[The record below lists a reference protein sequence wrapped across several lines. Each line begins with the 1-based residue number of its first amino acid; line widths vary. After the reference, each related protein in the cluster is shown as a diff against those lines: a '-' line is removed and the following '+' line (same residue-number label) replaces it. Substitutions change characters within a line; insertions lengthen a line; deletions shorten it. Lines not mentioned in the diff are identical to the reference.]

1 MPPRLRSVYLF
12 FVLVLLLATPVS
24 GLAGNP
30 ARLQADSGPRPVV
43 RPATRTDL
51 SPSLREM
58 PSMPPVLGEIFE
70 TRPPKR
76 LPNRLGS
83 SGPSGPDP
91 VLQDAGPAAGAPT
104 TGANFEGLNNVNGV
118 LPPDTVGDVGPNHYV
133 QMVNLAFAIW
143 NKSGN
148 LLYGPANTNTLWQ
161 GFGGPCETTN
171 DGDPIVLY
179 DHLAD
184 RWMMSQF
191 ALPRFPRGPFYQ
203 CIAVS
208 QTPDPTGAWHRYEFT
223 ISSDKLNDYPKFGVW
238 PDGYY
243 MSINQFK
250 CNFVSCSWGGAGAV
264 VFERDKMLLGQPAR
278 MVYFD
283 LLNTDANLG
292 GMLPADLD
300 GPAPPANTPNYF
312 AQMDDNAW
320 GYSPDQL
327 QLWKFQVN
335 WSNPSSSTF
344 TLGTTLSTAS
354 FDTNMCGYSRNCI
367 SQPGGTKVDAISDR
381 LMYRLQYR
389 NFGTHQTL
397 VTNHTVDTNG
407 SDRAGI
413 RWYELR
419 DTGSGWGI
427 FQQGTFSPDANHRW
441 MGSLA
446 MNGLGDI
453 ALGYSI
459 SSTSVSPSI
468 RVTGRLDGDPGN
480 QMTQGEV
487 TIVNGSG
494 FQGHSSG
501 RWGDYSA
508 MAVDPVDDC
517 TFWYTQEY
525 YNSTTSGG
533 AAWQTRVGA
542 VKLRDCGLVD
552 NPPSVTITSPADGA
566 TVAGTVTTLADA
578 IDDIGVTQVEFFVDG
593 SSLGIDS
600 NGADGWSATWNTI
613 TATEGPHTV
622 TATATDTSGKTGS
635 HTINVSVDNTPDPT
649 HHVGDL
655 DGSAT
660 GTNKNWAV
668 TIIIAVHDSNHNP
681 VASASVSGSWSAGAS
696 GSSNCTT
703 NASGHCTVTKSGI
716 KNRISSVAF
725 TVTNVSKSGS
735 VYNSSANHDP
745 DDDSNGTTITVAK
758 P

>member
-1 MPPRLRSVYLF
+1 
-12 FVLVLLLATPVS
+12 
-24 GLAGNP
+24 
-30 ARLQADSGPRPVV
+30 
-43 RPATRTDL
+43 
-51 SPSLREM
+51 
-58 PSMPPVLGEIFE
+58 
-70 TRPPKR
+70 
-76 LPNRLGS
+76 
-83 SGPSGPDP
+83 
-91 VLQDAGPAAGAPT
+91 
-104 TGANFEGLNNVNGV
+104 
-118 LPPDTVGDVGPNHYV
+118 
-133 QMVNLAFAIW
+133 MVNLAFAIW
-143 NKSGN
+143 DKNGN
-148 LLYGPANTNTLWQ
+148 QLYGPFNTNTLWQ

-208 QTPDPTGAWHRYEFT
+208 QTPDPTLAWHRYEFT

-250 CNFVSCSWGGAGAV
+250 YNFVSCSWGGAGAV

-335 WSNPSSSTF
+335 WSNPSSSSF
-344 TLGTTLSTAS
+344 TLGTTLPTAS

-367 SQPGGTKVDAISDR
+367 SQPGGTKVDAIPDR

-419 DTGSGWGI
+419 DTGSGWEI
-427 FQQGTFSPDANHRW
+427 FQEGTFSPDANHRW

-459 SSTSVSPSI
+459 SSTSVYPSI
-468 RVTGRLDGDPGN
+468 RVTGRLDGDPLG
-480 QMTQGEV
+480 QMTQGEGIIV
-487 TIVNGSG
+487 TGNGY
-494 FQGHSSG
+494 QTHSSG

-525 YNSTTSGG
+525 Y
-533 AAWQTRVGA
+533 AAASSAGWQTRVGSF
-542 VKLRDCGLVD
+542 KLRNCGPV
-552 NPPSVTITSPADGA
+552 NIPPSVSIDHPSEGSTVSETITLQISASDLEDTVGTLVVEWSLDGGAWQPAPYNFSNGKYEASWDTATSSNGGHTISARATDSGGATGSDTNNVMVSNGGGTPGTLHVSDLDRAATAKGKSWTAKVTIKVVDSNNNPVGSA
-566 TVAGTVTTLADA
+566 TVAGNWANGTT
-578 IDDIGVTQVEFFVDG
+578 G
-593 SSLGIDS
+593 SSS
-600 NGADGWSATWNTI
+600 CTTAANGQCTVQKKSIPNT
-613 TATEGPHTV
+613 T
-622 TATATDTSGKTGS
+622 
-635 HTINVSVDNTPDPT
+635 
-649 HHVGDL
+649 
-655 DGSAT
+655 
-660 GTNKNWAV
+660 
-668 TIIIAVHDSNHNP
+668 
-681 VASASVSGSWSAGAS
+681 ASVTFS
-696 GSSNCTT
+696 
-703 NASGHCTVTKSGI
+703 
-716 KNRISSVAF
+716 
-725 TVTNVSKSGS
+725 VTNVTHATLSYDSAA
-735 VYNSSANHDP
+735 NSDP
-745 DDDSNGTTITVAK
+745 DGDSNGTTITVVK